1 MANALTVAGVA
12 ERHVPTSVAVQ
23 DRAWVAPADPP
34 EPEDPVQEC
43 PAAPEGQAEECP
55 AVSQGPAAVDC
66 RAAVATAFVRLN
78 QRLVPLNHRRDP
90 AAVHFRR
97 SVERRDR
104 KCPTYRIQ
112 DFRVRTQAAFS
123 GRRPTF
129 RAPEIPIWVRA
140 RRFRFPDRSDQPR
153 DHHFPTPASTAQVF
167 RTPQSGRKH
176 CRAVRQRTSIVQTY
190 LSGRKHCRA
199 VRQRTLIVQTYLSGR
214 KHCRAVRRQTSH
226 ARVFPSDH
234 KHCRADRQQAL
245 PVRVFP
251 IVPDSRTVR
260 DIPIVQAETIGFAQV
275 IPTAPSSATALSTMI
290 DPSST
295 IVQAARSS
303 AAVIWALVVE
313 TSISTTTLT
322 IGLATRTGV
331 GTPDGITD
339 GITVGIT
346 VGTAGGIVHR
356 GTTAIGICIG
366 GQAGIDQCQTIMSAG
381 GLDLG
386 QPIRRL

>member
-55 AVSQGPAAVDC
+55 AVSQGPAAVDCRAAADC

-199 VRQRTLIVQTYLSGR
+199 VR
-214 KHCRAVRRQTSH
+214 RQTSH

-313 TSISTTTLT
+313 TSISTTTLA

-339 GITVGIT
+339 GIT